1 MPQLLASELSA
12 SALSDSS
19 GELPNL
25 LLGRSPVESE
35 LAHGTFPAMTMNNS
49 VCDEAQP
56 QANSLLLMLSTSSG
70 NLHGS
75 CIADIPHKSSTQ
87 QVHGAE
93 LYSEACLAG

>member
-19 GELPNL
+19 GQLPDL
-25 LLGRSPVESE
+25 LLGTSPVQSQ
-35 LAHGTFPAMTMNNS
+35 LARGACPAMTTNNS

-56 QANSLLLMLSTSSG
+56 QANSLLPILSTSSG

-75 CIADIPHKSSTQ
+75 CVADTPLKSSTH
-87 QVHGAE
+87 QVNGATM
-93 LYSEACLAG
+93 YIEACLAG